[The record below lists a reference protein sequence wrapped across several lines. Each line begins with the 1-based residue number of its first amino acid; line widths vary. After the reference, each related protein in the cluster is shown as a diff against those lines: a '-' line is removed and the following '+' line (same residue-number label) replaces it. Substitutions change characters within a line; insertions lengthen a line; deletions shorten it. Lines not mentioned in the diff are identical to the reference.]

1 MVYSNFLQY
10 GASFGYVSR
19 VIQKSCNIQMRG
31 KSDDTPKKFTKSN
44 LPSKDCIVCN
54 RPFEWR
60 KKWERCWDEVK
71 YCSERCRREG
81 KGGGGGGKEDSTGSS
96 SSRMKFEAEYIQPT
110 YRYNPSDNYIANI
123 FNAAVALP
131 PISIQQQEM
140 SMYNK
145 NIKSFL
151 GLATAI
157 IGLSAAEI
165 SMKPSVAHAAGTTR
179 PSKKE
184 IAEMFLDGDWESKA
198 TVLRKSSFRR
208 LDEKPDSEYYVNP
221 RFVEHI
227 DEKAVAALL
236 SFHTKQLDEMSNRIY
251 QKSRK
256 LDILDLCSSWTSHL
270 PLSDYP
276 DRTAAAVSQVND
288 VVGLGMNSAELD
300 RNTQLSRRVV
310 QDLNIS
316 PILPFESS
324 SFDAIL
330 LQLSIGMYA
339 LSLQSQQ
346 YLFWILSF
354 HLPVRNDINFVYNL
368 RFYVLT

>member
-1 MVYSNFLQY
+1 
-10 GASFGYVSR
+10 
-19 VIQKSCNIQMRG
+19 MRG
-31 KSDDTPKKFTKSN
+31 KSDDAAKKFTKSN

-71 YCSERCRREG
+71 YCSERCRRDG
-81 KGGGGGGKEDSTGSS
+81 KGGGGGGGGKDDSAGSS
-96 SSRMKFEAEYIQPT
+96 GSKMKFQSESGVQPT
-110 YRYNPSDNYIANI
+110 YRYNPSDAYNVNI
-123 FNAAVALP
+123 FSTAVALP

-145 NIKSFL
+145 NIKNML

-157 IGLSAAEI
+157 MGLTAAESI
-165 SMKPSVAHAAGTTR
+165 IKPSIAHAAGTTR

-198 TVLRKSSFRR
+198 TILRKSSYRR

-236 SFHTKQLDEMSNRIY
+236 SFHTKQLNELSNRIY

-256 LDILDLCSSWTSHL
+256 LDVLDLCSSWTSHL

-276 DRTAAAVSQVND
+276 DRSSIGFNQVND
-288 VVGLGMNSAELD
+288 VTGLGMNSAELN
-300 RNTQLSRRVV
+300 RNTQLSKRVV

-316 PILPFESS
+316 PILPFESNS
-324 SFDAIL
+324 YDAIL
-330 LQLSIGMYA
+330 LQLSIGMYVC
-339 LSLQSQQ
+339 LIISTMKIVFE
-346 YLFWILSF
+346 Y
-354 HLPVRNDINFVYNL
+354 
-368 RFYVLT
+368 

>member
-1 MVYSNFLQY
+1 VYSNFLQY

-19 VIQKSCNIQMRG
+19 VIEKSCSIQMRG

-81 KGGGGGGKEDSTGSS
+81 KGGGGGGQEDTAGSS
-96 SSRMKFEAEYIQPT
+96 ATRMKFEAECVQLT
-110 YRYNPSDNYIANI
+110 YRYNPSDSYNVNI
-123 FNAAVALP
+123 FNTAVALP
-131 PISIQQQEM
+131 PISIQQQEI
-140 SMYNK
+140 STYNK

-157 IGLSAAEI
+157 MGLTAAESLI
-165 SMKPSVAHAAGTTR
+165 KPSAVHAAGTTR

-227 DEKAVAALL
+227 DEKAVTALL
-236 SFHTKQLDEMSNRIY
+236 SFHTKQLNEMSNRIY

-276 DRTAAAVSQVND
+276 DRTTSAVSQVND

-300 RNTQLSRRVV
+300 RNSQLSRRVV

-330 LQLSIGMYA
+330 LQLSIGMNN
-339 LSLQSQQ
+339 LS
-346 YLFWILSF
+346 
-354 HLPVRNDINFVYNL
+354 
-368 RFYVLT
+368 